1 MLYTEITMNYIFLIL
16 LSTFLT
22 AFSLQKNTKICIDC
36 KFFSNNFFT
45 DKNFGKCLL
54 FPYKQDNTDYL
65 VTGINKNEKPE
76 YHYCSTARKF
86 NYMCGEEG
94 KKYEKNDKK

>member
-1 MLYTEITMNYIFLIL
+1 MLYTKITMNYIFLIL

-22 AFSLQKNTKICIDC
+22 TFSLQPTEKICINC
-36 KFFSNNFFT
+36 KFFSNSLFT
-45 DKNFGKCLL
+45 DNKFGKCLL
-54 FPYKQDNTDYL
+54 FPYKHHDTDYL
-65 VTGINKNEKPE
+65 VTGINKNEKPQ

-86 NYMCGEEG
+86 HNMCGEEG

>member
-1 MLYTEITMNYIFLIL
+1 MNYIFLIL

-45 DKNFGKCLL
+45 DKNFGKCIL
-54 FPYKQDNTDYL
+54 FPVSHHDTDYL

-76 YHYCSTARKF
+76 YYFCSTARKF
-86 NYMCGEEG
+86 DYMCGEEG
-94 KKYEKNDKK
+94 KKYEKK